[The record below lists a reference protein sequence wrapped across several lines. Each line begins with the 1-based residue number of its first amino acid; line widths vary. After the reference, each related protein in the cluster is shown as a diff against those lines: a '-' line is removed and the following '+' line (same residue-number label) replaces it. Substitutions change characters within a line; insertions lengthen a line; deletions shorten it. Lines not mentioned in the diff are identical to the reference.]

1 MSDDPLQQ
9 LGEYLTATEAGS
21 LAVLIGAGEHTLH
34 ALASVSPARRERVAK
49 LLTAAEIGHQS
60 PELSTAV
67 LRGIAGAKSVLR
79 DLTPVW
85 TMPGNEATTGHLTN
99 QFHDVVAAARTS
111 VTCATYN
118 FSPTSSM
125 WDALKTASEEPDVVV
140 CVYVDAGKG
149 DPAGV
154 KARLPRATVY
164 RSANLPNGQA
174 IVSHTK
180 FIVVDHEVVLLTSA
194 NFSYNAENRN
204 IEFGLLIRD
213 SGLAASIEW
222 TMASKRGTLYELVAG
237 TP

>member
-1 MSDDPLQQ
+1 MSDDPLKQ
-9 LGEYLTATEAGS
+9 LGEYLTATEADS
-21 LAVLIGAGEHTLH
+21 LAVLIEAGEHTTH
-34 ALASVSPARRERVAK
+34 ALASVSHARRDRAAN
-49 LLTAAEIGHQS
+49 LLKTAGIGHTE
-60 PELSTAV
+60 PALSAAV
-67 LRGIAGAKSVLR
+67 LRGIAGAKSAHR

-118 FSPTSSM
+118 FAPTSSM

-149 DPAGV
+149 DPGGV

-164 RSANLPNGQA
+164 RSANLPNGQP

-180 FIVVDHEVVLLTSA
+180 FIVVDHEIVLLTSA

-213 SGLAASIEW
+213 SGLAASIES
-222 TMASKRGTLYELVAG
+222 TMASKRGSLYELV
-237 TP
+237 